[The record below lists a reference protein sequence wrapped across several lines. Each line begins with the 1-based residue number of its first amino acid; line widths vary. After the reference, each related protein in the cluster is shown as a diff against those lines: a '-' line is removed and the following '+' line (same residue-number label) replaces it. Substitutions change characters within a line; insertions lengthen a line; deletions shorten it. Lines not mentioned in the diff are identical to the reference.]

1 MAFDSTARYGPTA
14 TAVTATAAAAAG
26 SAARR
31 RAEPCHLV
39 ASDGL
44 WYLLAHDTDRDDW
57 RLFRLDRSTEATP
70 VPGSQTLAGLDAED
84 DLDADPDVLVHLRAA
99 ADRLRRAAG

>member
-1 MAFDSTARYGPTA
+1 MAFDSTTRYGPTA
-14 TAVTATAAAAAG
+14 TAVTATAAAAG

-44 WYLLAHDTDRDDW
+44 WYLLAHDTDRDD
-57 RLFRLDRSTEATP
+57 FRLDRSTEATP
-70 VPGSQTLAGLDAED
+70 APSPAATRRSVP
-84 DLDADPDVLVHLRAA
+84 
-99 ADRLRRAAG
+99 